1 MTKEEFIKKAREIHG
16 WKYDYSMVQ
25 FKSNKDKVA
34 IICPEHGVFYKTI
47 EKHLY
52 AKQGCPECIGKKRY
66 TNEEFLRKIETLPNI
81 EGLSFE
87 DVHYANNKTKIKI
100 YCHHKDE
107 NGNEHGEFEISPG
120 HFLAG
125 ERCPKCR
132 YIKSSSK
139 KRRNLEEVKKIAS
152 EIHNGKYDYSLITEY
167 KNDRIKYP
175 IICPE
180 HGVFYQAFNN
190 HIKAKQGCPICGRE
204 KCDRERVLPFE
215 EFENRANAVHNEK
228 YTYIPESYSSISN
241 KLRIIC
247 PIHGEFEQLGTNHLD
262 LRQGC
267 PKCGVVESKG
277 EYEIYQYLCNL
288 IGEDKVQ
295 RRCKGILDGNYEL
308 DIYVPSENFA
318 IEYNGL
324 YWHSEI
330 AKYKNYHL
338 RKTDECNSKGIR
350 LFHIFEDEW
359 LEKSEIIKSMLSNI
373 FGKTEHKIYARKCEI
388 KEIST
393 NDAKSFLNENHLQG
407 YCVSKYRLGLFF
419 NNELISVMT
428 FGKSRH
434 FVGHNEDKME
444 LLRFA
449 NKININVI
457 GGASKLFSHFIKKY
471 NPKEIISYADRRWSK
486 GNLYTKL
493 GFELD
498 KVTPQN
504 YFYIPYNGLK
514 RINRFSL
521 RKNILVEKYGCPK
534 DMTEKEFCK
543 RNGYYRVYDC
553 GNLKF
558 IWKNKENLI
567 N

>member
-1 MTKEEFIKKAREIHG
+1 MKF
-16 WKYDYSMVQ
+16 
-25 FKSNKDKVA
+25 
-34 IICPEHGVFYKTI
+34 
-47 EKHLY
+47 
-52 AKQGCPECIGKKRY
+52 
-66 TNEEFLRKIETLPNI
+66 
-81 EGLSFE
+81 
-87 DVHYANNKTKIKI
+87 VHYANNKTKIKI
-100 YCHHKDE
+100 YCYHKDE

-247 PIHGEFEQLGTNHLD
+247 PIHGEFEQLGTNHVD

-267 PKCGVVESKG
+267 PKCGVVEFKG

-330 AKYKNYHL
+330 TKDKNYHL

-457 GGASKLFSHFIKKY
+457 GGASKLFSYFIKKY
-471 NPKEIISYADRRWSK
+471 NPKEIVSYADKRWSE
-486 GNLYTKL
+486 GHLYDVL
-493 GFELD
+493 GFMKYNES
-498 KVTPQN
+498 KPN
-504 YFYIPYNGLK
+504 YYYIVGRK
-514 RINRFSL
+514 RIYRFNL
-521 RKNILVEKYGCPK
+521 RKSILVEKYGCPK
-534 DMTEKEFCK
+534 DMSEREFCLK
-543 RNGYYRVYDC
+543 QKWYRIYDC
-553 GNLKF
+553 GCLCY
-558 IWKNKENLI
+558 IWRNDYD
-567 N
+567 

>member
-81 EGLSFE
+81 EELSFE

-100 YCHHKDE
+100 YCYHKDE

-247 PIHGEFEQLGTNHLD
+247 PIHGEFEQLGTNHVD

-267 PKCGVVESKG
+267 PKCGVVEFKG

-330 AKYKNYHL
+330 AKDKNYHL

-457 GGASKLFSHFIKKY
+457 GGASKLFSYFIKKY
-471 NPKEIISYADRRWSK
+471 NPKEIVSYADKRWSE
-486 GNLYTKL
+486 GHLYDVL
-493 GFELD
+493 GFMKYNES
-498 KVTPQN
+498 KPN
-504 YFYIPYNGLK
+504 YYYIVGRK
-514 RINRFSL
+514 RIYRFNL
-521 RKNILVEKYGCPK
+521 RKSILVEKYGCPK
-534 DMTEKEFCK
+534 DMSEREFCLK
-543 RNGYYRVYDC
+543 QKWYRIYDC
-553 GNLKF
+553 GCLCY
-558 IWKNKENLI
+558 IWRNDYD
-567 N
+567 

>member
-1 MTKEEFIKKAREIHG
+1 M
-16 WKYDYSMVQ
+16 
-25 FKSNKDKVA
+25 
-34 IICPEHGVFYKTI
+34 
-47 EKHLY
+47 
-52 AKQGCPECIGKKRY
+52 
-66 TNEEFLRKIETLPNI
+66 
-81 EGLSFE
+81 
-87 DVHYANNKTKIKI
+87 
-100 YCHHKDE
+100 
-107 NGNEHGEFEISPG
+107 
-120 HFLAG
+120 
-125 ERCPKCR
+125 
-132 YIKSSSK
+132 
-139 KRRNLEEVKKIAS
+139 
-152 EIHNGKYDYSLITEY
+152 
-167 KNDRIKYP
+167 
-175 IICPE
+175 
-180 HGVFYQAFNN
+180 
-190 HIKAKQGCPICGRE
+190 
-204 KCDRERVLPFE
+204 
-215 EFENRANAVHNEK
+215 
-228 YTYIPESYSSISN
+228 
-241 KLRIIC
+241 
-247 PIHGEFEQLGTNHLD
+247 D

-295 RRCKGILDGNYEL
+295 RRRKGILDGNYEL

-330 AKYKNYHL
+330 AKDKNYHL

-457 GGASKLFSHFIKKY
+457 GGASKLFSYFIKKY
-471 NPKEIISYADRRWSK
+471 NPKEIVSYADKRWSE
-486 GNLYTKL
+486 GHLYDVL
-493 GFELD
+493 GFMKYNES
-498 KVTPQN
+498 KPN
-504 YFYIPYNGLK
+504 YYYIVGRK
-514 RINRFSL
+514 RIYRL
-521 RKNILVEKYGCPK
+521 KKRKSILVEKYGCPK
-534 DMTEKEFCK
+534 DMSEREFCLK
-543 RNGYYRVYDC
+543 QKWYRIYDC
-553 GNLKF
+553 GCLCY
-558 IWKNKENLI
+558 IWRNDYD
-567 N
+567 